1 MNYLVILVLL
11 MTAATALAADGFT
24 QQDRDLLIELSVRV
38 DELEKRMV
46 QGFENVDKRFEQV
59 DKRFEQVDKRFE
71 QVDKRF
77 EQVNNRFGDMFNYFY
92 ILTGI
97 FTAIMVASIGFAFWD
112 RRTVIR
118 QARKEAVEFIEREG
132 VTRRML
138 QALQTAAQEDEALA
152 KAMRSFNL
160 L

>member
-1 MNYLVILVLL
+1 MMRYLLIAGLILSAVP
-11 MTAATALAADGFT
+11 ALAADGFT

-38 DELEKRMV
+38 DELEKRMI

-59 DKRFEQVDKRFE
+59 DKRFEEVQ
-71 QVDKRF
+71 
-77 EQVNNRFGDMFNYFY
+77 NRFGDMFNYFY

-118 QARKEAVEFIEREG
+118 QARKEAIDFIEQEG
-132 VTRRML
+132 LTRRIL
-138 QALQTAAQEDEALA
+138 DALRAASQEDEALA
-152 KAMRSFNL
+152 KAMRSSHL

>member
-1 MNYLVILVLL
+1 VRYLVIVGLIL
-11 MTAATALAADGFT
+11 AAMPAWAADGFT
-24 QQDRDLLIELSVRV
+24 QQDRDMLIELKTRV
-38 DELEKRMV
+38 DQLEKRMD
-46 QGFENVDKRFEQV
+46 ERFEQV

-71 QVDKRF
+71 QVDRRF
-77 EQVNNRFGDMFNYFY
+77 EQVNNRFDDMFNFFY

-118 QARKEAVEFIEREG
+118 QARKEAIEFIEQEG

-138 QALQTAAQEDEALA
+138 QALRAAAQEDEALA
-152 KAMRSFNL
+152 MAMRSFNL